1 RRTPIGRGADAS
13 GSGRDAGALAPG
25 RRAACAAARRRDRCG
40 ADRSGRPRG
49 ACAAR
54 TGRRP
59 GRRGRHSLARAGC
72 REGLARRGVP
82 RADDGAPAMNA
93 LRAEL
98 LKAVTTRLLL
108 WFGLGLLAFLVLVL
122 SIHIGSHD
130 LQSLGERS
138 TQRTTLAFGG
148 LAAIVAVLIGSL
160 LGAGMGVGIG
170 ALLRRQTGAVV
181 AILRWLLIGEGVI
194 SAAGDSARFAP
205 GRALGAVV
213 AAHEVGARDVLGVWA
228 AVAVG
233 VLYAAIFCGAGFLVV
248 LGSDAPTSGD

>member
-1 RRTPIGRGADAS
+1 
-13 GSGRDAGALAPG
+13 
-25 RRAACAAARRRDRCG
+25 
-40 ADRSGRPRG
+40 
-49 ACAAR
+49 
-54 TGRRP
+54 
-59 GRRGRHSLARAGC
+59 
-72 REGLARRGVP
+72 
-82 RADDGAPAMNA
+82 MNA

-160 LGAGMGVGIG
+160 LVTAEYAHGTINQSLLAVPERGKLLAAKLAAAILVVFAIAVLADAATLLIAELWYRGRGVTLHLNGYTLAPFFGAVGGSMLAAGIGVGIG

-181 AILRWLLIGEGVI
+181 AILLWLLIGEGVI

>member
-1 RRTPIGRGADAS
+1 
-13 GSGRDAGALAPG
+13 
-25 RRAACAAARRRDRCG
+25 
-40 ADRSGRPRG
+40 
-49 ACAAR
+49 
-54 TGRRP
+54 
-59 GRRGRHSLARAGC
+59 
-72 REGLARRGVP
+72 
-82 RADDGAPAMNA
+82 MNT

-148 LAAIVAVLIGSL
+148 LAAIVAVLVGSL
-160 LGAGMGVGIG
+160 LVTAEYAHGTINQSLLAVPDRGKLLMAKLAAAILVVFVISVLTDAATLVITELWYHGRGVGLQLGSDTLAPFLGAVAGSMLAAGIGVGIG
-170 ALLRRQTGAVV
+170 ALLRRQTGSII
-181 AILRWLLIGEGVI
+181 AILLWLLIGEGVI

-205 GRALGAVV
+205 GHALGAVV
-213 AAHEVGARDVLGVWA
+213 AAHRVGARDMLGVWA
-228 AVAVG
+228 AVVVG
-233 VLYAAIFCGAGFLVV
+233 LVYVAIFCTGGFLVV